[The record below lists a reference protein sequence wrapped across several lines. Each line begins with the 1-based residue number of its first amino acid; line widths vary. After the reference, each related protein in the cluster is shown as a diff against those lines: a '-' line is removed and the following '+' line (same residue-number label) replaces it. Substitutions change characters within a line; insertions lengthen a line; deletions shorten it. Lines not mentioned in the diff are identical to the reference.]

1 MMSAR
6 VHGSILV
13 CVLLIAGCAESRQ
26 LMPTPSLYTDE
37 AVTLFEAL
45 PEEYTSPLVELIYAT
60 DRVPETD
67 EAGNLHYGYG
77 RSNSLA
83 VGTTVVNLGQN
94 ATWED
99 LVEASRTHTRTG
111 DFEMRLVSI
120 DEFARLP
127 STPIPYQVIDGEI
140 VEDPEAVAALD
151 ASIARLQAEVRRRL
165 ALTPRKD
172 VYIYVHGYH
181 NTFEDAAFALA
192 ELWHFFGR
200 EGLPIVYTWP
210 AGYPGIFG
218 YTYDRESSE
227 FTVFHLKQVITW
239 LSAQPEIENIHL
251 IAHSRGTD
259 VAFAAFRE
267 LVIWAR
273 GAGLSPRERFKI
285 ANLVIAAPDVDV
297 QIIGQRVAA
306 ERLALEVG
314 QATLY
319 SSPNDEAIGFAETLF
334 ASPRGRLG
342 TVEIGDLTED
352 EIRRMKATAAR
363 VSVVNFDEQHSSG
376 YGHDYFR
383 TNAAVSSDLVLM
395 IRYGL
400 KPGDPGRPLEHIG
413 LNFWRVPEGYPA
425 NAKIE

>member
-1 MMSAR
+1 MSAR
-6 VHGSILV
+6 VHGSILA
-13 CVLLIAGCAESRQ
+13 CVLLIAGCAESRK
-26 LMPTPSLYTDE
+26 LMPTPNLYTDGK
-37 AVTLFEAL
+37 ATLFEAL
-45 PEEYTSPLVELIYAT
+45 PQEYASTLVELIYVT
-60 DRVPETD
+60 DRAPETD
-67 EAGNLHYGYG
+67 EAGNLRYGYN

-83 VGTTVVNLGQN
+83 IGTTVVDLGHN

-99 LVEASRTHTRTG
+99 LVEASRTHTRFG
-111 DFEMRLVSI
+111 DFELRLVSI

-127 STPIPYQVIDGEI
+127 PTPMPYQVIDGEV
-140 VEDPEAVAALD
+140 VEDPEAVAARD
-151 ASIARLQAEVRRRL
+151 AGVARVQAEVKRRL

-227 FTVFHLKQVITW
+227 FTVFHLKQLIKW

-259 VAFAAFRE
+259 VAVSAFRD

-273 GAGLSPRERFKI
+273 GAGIDPRERFKI
-285 ANLVIAAPDVDV
+285 KNFVLAAADMDMQVIS
-297 QIIGQRVAA
+297 QRIAA
-306 ERLALEVG
+306 ERLALAVD

-319 SSPNDEAIGFAETLF
+319 SSPGDKAIGIAEWLF
-334 ASPRGRLG
+334 ASPRGRVGTLG
-342 TVEIGDLTED
+342 IGDLTEE
-352 EIRRMKATAAR
+352 EIRRMKVNAAR
-363 VSVVNFDEQHSSG
+363 VTVVNFEGESTG

-383 TNAAVSSDLVLM
+383 TNPAVSSDLVLK

-400 KPGDPGRPLEHIG
+400 KPGEAGRPLEYIG

-425 NAKIE
+425 NAEIE

>member
-6 VHGSILV
+6 VHGSILA

-26 LMPTPSLYTDE
+26 LMPTPNLYTDGT
-37 AVTLFEAL
+37 VTLFEAL
-45 PEEYTSPLVELIYAT
+45 PEEYTSPLVELIYVT

-67 EAGNLHYGYG
+67 EAGNLSYGYG

-83 VGTTVVNLGQN
+83 IGTTVVNLGQN

-99 LVEASRTHTRTG
+99 LVEANRTHTRSG

-127 STPIPYQVIDGEI
+127 PTPIPYQVIDGEI
-140 VEDPEAVAALD
+140 VDDPEAVAALD
-151 ASIARLQAEVRRRL
+151 ASVARLQAEVRRRL

-210 AGYPGIFG
+210 AGYPGLFG

-227 FTVFHLKQVITW
+227 FTVFHLKQLIKW

-259 VAFAAFRE
+259 VAISAFRE

-273 GAGLSPRERFKI
+273 GAGLNPRERFKI
-285 ANLVIAAPDVDV
+285 ANLVIAAPDIDV

-306 ERLALEVG
+306 ERLALEVD

-342 TVEIGDLTED
+342 TVEIGDLTEA
-352 EIRRMKATAAR
+352 EILRMKASAAR
-363 VSVVNFDEQHSSG
+363 VTVVNFEGKHSTG

-413 LNFWRVPEGYPA
+413 LNFWRIPEGYPA